1 MVDKRF
7 PNWDVDVEKGTIY
20 NFELKHYVGN
30 VNNKSGYITVSDKG
44 YLHRIIWM
52 VANQCEIPE
61 GYHIHHIDGNKQNNS
76 IYNLELLEPIEH
88 QHHHRI
94 GTKHSTKTKEKMSNS
109 AFGHKNHNYGKPMS
123 DKQKEIIS
131 KKLKNRKDISK
142 KIAQYTLEGELVKI
156 WDSMMEC
163 KRNGFSNTNI
173 SGCCLGERK
182 THKGF
187 IWKYYKEEKDVV

>member
-1 MVDKRF
+1 
-7 PNWDVDVEKGTIY
+7 
-20 NFELKHYVGN
+20 
-30 VNNKSGYITVSDKG
+30 
-44 YLHRIIWM
+44 
-52 VANQCEIPE
+52 
-61 GYHIHHIDGNKQNNS
+61 
-76 IYNLELLEPIEH
+76 
-88 QHHHRI
+88 
-94 GTKHSTKTKEKMSNS
+94 MSNS

-163 KRNGFSNTNI
+163 KRNGFNNTNI

-187 IWKYYKEEKDVV
+187 IWKYYKEEKDVA